1 MPKERFLNL
10 PEEKKQRII
19 DAAVAEFSRVPFDQ
33 VSINKIIRSAEIPR
47 GSFYQYFDDKL
58 DLLSFIL
65 QDLGTELEHTV
76 LQVMEETKGDLFAV
90 CLAVVDMIATI
101 GQRPQNEPLFE
112 HVFPHLKFQECK
124 YIFPY
129 LEVLSASV
137 HHPESIQEISP
148 ASVSFLSM
156 LKKYQFGGISLDDLP
171 IVMELVASIMWY
183 TLTQALFHTE
193 EWEIIRANYEKKLA
207 IVKRGL
213 EREGPAHVEI

>member
-76 LQVMEETKGDLFAV
+76 LQVRKKPKGIYLQFA
-90 CLAVVDMIATI
+90 L
-101 GQRPQNEPLFE
+101 
-112 HVFPHLKFQECK
+112 H
-124 YIFPY
+124 
-129 LEVLSASV
+129 
-137 HHPESIQEISP
+137 
-148 ASVSFLSM
+148 
-156 LKKYQFGGISLDDLP
+156 
-171 IVMELVASIMWY
+171 W
-183 TLTQALFHTE
+183 
-193 EWEIIRANYEKKLA
+193 
-207 IVKRGL
+207 
-213 EREGPAHVEI
+213 

>member
-76 LQVMEETKGDLFAV
+76 LQVMEETKGDYLQFA
-90 CLAVVDMIATI
+90 L
-101 GQRPQNEPLFE
+101 Q
-112 HVFPHLKFQECK
+112 
-124 YIFPY
+124 
-129 LEVLSASV
+129 
-137 HHPESIQEISP
+137 
-148 ASVSFLSM
+148 
-156 LKKYQFGGISLDDLP
+156 
-171 IVMELVASIMWY
+171 W
-183 TLTQALFHTE
+183 
-193 EWEIIRANYEKKLA
+193 
-207 IVKRGL
+207 
-213 EREGPAHVEI
+213 